1 MQAFRKLPVGRR
13 LAIGFGACGA
23 LIVAMAAF
31 AGWLIL
37 AMKFDVDVIVAE
49 NNRKSDLAWHMR
61 ADLEEI
67 ARSVRTVIVTRD
79 TTVQGKQK
87 DLLAAARTRFDRS
100 HAELA
105 RLLVNDEE
113 RKLHASIGQ
122 SRNTVLPL
130 LDEAM
135 DQASR
140 GMKEMAS
147 ETLIEKVHGPQ
158 TQWID
163 AMQTLIDLQ
172 ARRTS
177 GRVDAMNTRQWIA
190 TIGLLAGMALAVV
203 ISTGMALAITRSL
216 LRELGGEP
224 AYAREVARRIASG
237 DLGESIRLSLDD
249 GASLLAAMHEM
260 QQSLRRVVSDMQHS
274 ADAVSTASAEIAQ
287 GNQDLSSRTESQ
299 AGHLQRTSSAMTQL
313 SETVRHN
320 AAASRQASGLAESAS
335 QVAGKGSQSVGEVV
349 QRMAEIQS
357 SSQRITEIIGV
368 IDGIAFQTNILA
380 LNAAVEAARAG
391 EQGRGFAVV
400 AGEVRSLAQR
410 SAEAA
415 KEIKALISE
424 SVERVD
430 GGHRLVTQAGAT
442 MAEIVQRVGEVS
454 ALMSEITAASAQQ
467 EAGIGEI
474 AASVHDLDA
483 STQQNAALVE
493 ENAAASESL
502 RTQAHRLAETV
513 ARFRLETT
521 TASGTLAPEAAVM
534 ASPSA
539 EGAPQA
545 AALPA

>member
-49 NNRKSDLAWHMR
+49 NNRK
-61 ADLEEI
+61 
-67 ARSVRTVIVTRD
+67 
-79 TTVQGKQK
+79 
-87 DLLAAARTRFDRS
+87 
-100 HAELA
+100 
-105 RLLVNDEE
+105 
-113 RKLHASIGQ
+113 
-122 SRNTVLPL
+122 
-130 LDEAM
+130 
-135 DQASR
+135 
-140 GMKEMAS
+140 
-147 ETLIEKVHGPQ
+147 
-158 TQWID
+158 
-163 AMQTLIDLQ
+163 
-172 ARRTS
+172 
-177 GRVDAMNTRQWIA
+177 
-190 TIGLLAGMALAVV
+190 
-203 ISTGMALAITRSL
+203 
-216 LRELGGEP
+216 LGGEP

-237 DLGESIRLSLDD
+237 DLGEPIRLSHDD
-249 GASLLAAMHEM
+249 GTSLLAAMHEM
-260 QQSLRRVVSDMQHS
+260 QSLRKVVSDMQHS

-320 AAASRQASGLAESAS
+320 AAVSRQASGLAESAS
-335 QVAGKGSQSVGEVV
+335 QVAAKGSQSVGEVV

-400 AGEVRSLAQR
+400 AGEVRSLVQR

-415 KEIKALISE
+415 KEIKVLISD

-430 GGHRLVTQAGAT
+430 GGHRLVAQAGAT
-442 MAEIVQRVGEVS
+442 MAEIVQWVGEVS